1 MPDQQALWHDTVE
14 DALRDIV
21 AALGGP
27 KTVGH
32 ALWPGKSIAEGARYL
47 NHCLDPERAEKL
59 SLGELLWLLREGR
72 QKNIHTAA
80 AFIAQHCGYKWEV
93 VNPEDEAAK
102 LQRDLLEMGNKMQVM
117 FKQLGRIQGNGSG

>member
-32 ALWPGKSIAEGARYL
+32 SLWPGKSIAEAARYL

-72 QKNIHTAA
+72 QKEVHTAA

-93 VNPEDEAAK
+93 VNPEDQRAK
-102 LQRDLLEMGNKMQVM
+102 LQREFVESV
-117 FKQLGRIQGNGSG
+117 KQLGRIQKQIDRIPGNGGG